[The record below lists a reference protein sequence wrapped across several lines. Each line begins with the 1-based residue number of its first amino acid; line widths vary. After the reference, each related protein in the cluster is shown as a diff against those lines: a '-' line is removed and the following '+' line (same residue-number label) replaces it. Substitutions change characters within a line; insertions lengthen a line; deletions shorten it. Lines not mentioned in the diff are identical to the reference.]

1 MKRRGQKILS
11 MALTVAMLFSMTGMN
26 TALGADASELYVG
39 DTDILTA
46 EGYTVAC
53 GEGRAVFDPA
63 TATLTLTNAE
73 ITAAN
78 RTDFGIFAERLD
90 ELSIVLEGE
99 NTIDGEDI
107 HSGIYVF
114 GELSLSGS
122 GTLHITAR
130 PPSAEIAAYGL
141 YCLEGVAIETATVEV
156 TSAGATN
163 AYGID
168 TPRGRCTITDA
179 TVEIDGCDVGINV
192 PGNDITVGGST
203 ILINNVVAGVNG
215 GPEGDAALTFSD
227 SSLTVTGQR
236 ASANADVAYALSGK
250 NIILNNMSMTAEA
263 DPSLTIGNSVASH
276 TDITVTNGST
286 LELQSGWP
294 ALRAET
300 GITIEGS
307 TVKAVSNNSNSVY
320 TPGTLTISGDSDVSA
335 TGYYGLCGETGV
347 TISGGKVNTVSTD
360 DWGIFVPASA
370 QITITG
376 GTVEARGYWRAVG
389 HVLDIGGYSGDAVVT
404 ASGQSD
410 GSAPV
415 TYNPDNISAY
425 KYLKIEPDGGETPT
439 VTDVTVTPS
448 APNVPKGTT
457 QQFTAN
463 VTGTNSPAQSVTWAV
478 TGGGTGTGIDNGG
491 LLTVAADETAASLT
505 VTATSTV
512 DTNQKGTA
520 AVRVTDGAAHTWDGD
535 GSSFTVADGDTITIT
550 STASGTLAIPDGAT
564 VTITGTVTDSKPV
577 QLNLG
582 AGAKVNW
589 AASYTGSRD
598 NGALVQSDNTQ
609 INAAGTIEITGK
621 IINNGTAGA
630 WAIAVNSDV
639 IVTSG
644 TVTGQVSANNVTINA
659 GSTVT
664 STSGMAIG
672 ADSIIINGGSTVTS
686 TSYAAITA
694 SNDIIIN
701 GSRITGGS
709 ESTPAVAAITGSIT
723 LAGGTIT
730 ANPGAMAVA
739 TDGKPITVTG
749 KVAIS
754 GNVGTTDS
762 QQPTTITIN
771 AGGTLTVPSG
781 GTLTITNTGTIVN
794 NGTIVNSGSI
804 VNNGTITNHAGSTYT
819 GANPTGSGTFT
830 PPPSGGGG
838 NGGGSGGGGGSSS
851 SGGDSTP
858 TVTPSDPGK
867 PDTATNAE
875 TKVTPTVNANGGA
888 TVTVPEKSITDA
900 IKAAQEAAKKAGTE
914 KNGISVTIDA
924 TTTKGASDITATLTE
939 QSVDALIKAGVTEVR
954 IKSDAA
960 TLSLD
965 LATLKAAQA
974 VAGGAVTVS
983 AKPVAANTLS
993 AAAREAIGDRPAFS
1007 FTLQSDGKPVTSFGG
1022 GSAAIAIPYTPQK
1035 GEDIG
1040 KLCVVYVDDK
1050 GGVTY
1055 LTGSGYDPNTKALI
1069 ARTGHF
1075 SVFGV
1080 GYKADAPVFTDT
1092 ANHWAKADIDFVAA
1106 RGMLSGTGNNQFSP
1120 NTGMTRGMFV
1130 TALGRLAGVDTNS
1143 YKTGKFTDVK
1153 ADAYYAPYV
1162 NWAAEKGV
1170 VSGTTATT
1178 FAPDSAV
1185 TRQEM
1190 AVIMANYAGALGYTV
1205 PKTREAATF
1214 ADNTSIASWAK
1225 DAAKAMQMAGVVNGK
1240 DGNRFDPTGTA
1251 TRAEVAAVLHR
1262 YVELVIDP
1270 ATSAHQD

>member
-26 TALGADASELYVG
+26 TALGTDASELYVG

-78 RTDFGIFAERLD
+78 RTDFGIFAEHLD
-90 ELSIVLEGE
+90 GLSIVLEGE

-107 HSGIYVF
+107 HSGVYVF
-114 GELSLSGS
+114 GELSLSGN

-250 NIILNNMSMTAEA
+250 NIILNNTSMTAEA

-307 TVKAVSNNSNSVY
+307 TVTAVSNNSNSVY

-389 HVLDIGGYSGDAVVT
+389 HVLDISGYSGDAVVT

-794 NGTIVNSGSI
+794 NGAIVNSGSI

-819 GANPTGSGTFT
+819 GANPTGSGTFA

-838 NGGGSGGGGGSSS
+838 NGGGSGGGGGSS

-1007 FTLQSDGKPVTSFGG
+1007 FTLQSGGKPVTSFGG

-1035 GEDIG
+1035 GEDTG

-1162 NWAAEKGV
+1162 NWAAEKGI